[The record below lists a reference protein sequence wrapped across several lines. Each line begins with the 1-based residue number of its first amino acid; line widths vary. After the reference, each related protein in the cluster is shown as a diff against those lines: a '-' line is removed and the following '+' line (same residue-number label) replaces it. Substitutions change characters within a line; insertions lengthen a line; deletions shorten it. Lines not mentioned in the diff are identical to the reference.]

1 MPTRK
6 QAGLPVR
13 APRAPALAAWLRHLR
28 VERALSSHTL
38 RAYASDLDA
47 LGQFLAD
54 RGSDLESADR
64 SELRAWLAQ
73 LQDRSGVPGRA
84 RARSV
89 GRRLSSVRSFY
100 AWAVEHEL
108 LAGNPAARLRAPRAT
123 RRVPRFLEV
132 DEAAAVVENPS
143 QAGWFRVR
151 NRALLEL
158 AYGGGLRVSEL
169 VSLDWAQLDL
179 DQQLVRVLGKGG
191 KTRIVPFGP
200 PAADA
205 LRQWRELCA
214 DPPRPGRGSS
224 SSQPGGQSP
233 ASRVAAT
240 STQLSTPSGQP
251 RVRSPSSSH
260 TALPRTTPVIHSQPV
275 FRNKNGGRLSARSAW
290 RIVREAGANNGI
302 AGAHPHMLRHSC
314 ATHLL
319 GSGADLRAIQEQ
331 LGHSS
336 LSTTQRYTQA
346 DAAHLLRVYR
356 AAHPRARK
364 ADPDDSEP

>member
-1 MPTRK
+1 
-6 QAGLPVR
+6 
-13 APRAPALAAWLRHLR
+13 
-28 VERALSSHTL
+28 
-38 RAYASDLDA
+38 
-47 LGQFLAD
+47 
-54 RGSDLESADR
+54 
-64 SELRAWLAQ
+64 
-73 LQDRSGVPGRA
+73 
-84 RARSV
+84 
-89 GRRLSSVRSFY
+89 VRSFY

-108 LAGNPAARLRAPRAT
+108 LTGNPAARLRAPRAT

-158 AYGGGLRVSEL
+158 AYGSGLRVSEL

-205 LRQWRELCA
+205 LRRWRELCA
-214 DPPRPGRGSS
+214 DPPRPGRGSP
-224 SSQPGGQSP
+224 SSQPSSPSP
-233 ASRVAAT
+233 ASGVSAT
-240 STQLSTPSGQP
+240 PAQVPTPSGQP
-251 RVRSPSSSH
+251 LVRSSSLSR
-260 TALPRTTPVIHSQPV
+260 TALPRTTPV

-364 ADPDDSEP
+364 ADPEDSES